1 MTTRGRVRD
10 TFRDLALAMPE
21 EERKALHSRI
31 VSSLSLR
38 SSGSPGSLT
47 SGSTAENKKEIIEG
61 EIERLSLWQKLRYFV
76 RRLLS
81 THSDEQAYLE
91 FRLAEVRR
99 RATRALPGLRP
110 MEPHSVSSEVAR
122 ETWSLYKAA
131 YPVIPLFVDLWRQE
145 HYLQRAVEHLL
156 RQHIPD
162 AKDDLYSFVSL
173 QELQETFYKN
183 ERKGDVRSL
192 VLDRLEDY
200 LSKIPREILSELA
213 GGLEPLYFLK
223 QIAIYDYNTLFKTFG
238 FDPGIAPPEEVPPF
252 TDAPTSAALPQIE
265 LLYLALYTTAKLSR
279 DFHIH
284 PELIDRYLAVKQS
297 EKHPHQSERKDE
309 DGEPSGNAEQRS
321 RRVSELESAIR
332 KLQRESRAFA
342 ARVPLA
348 DVIRFYSRDPWI
360 RMRPYVPRIDLEA
373 FYRSDLTM
381 KLLSQL
387 DDRFS
392 EVRKGVIERMVRRLF
407 GGEPSPLN
415 HFKNG
420 PHLLAE
426 RYESDRYSHIYSL
439 TVTFQFLRKI
449 FHGRM
454 HEMFRILTRILPVR
468 QRDSSSD
475 LATHLAGVDEIY
487 ADIEDFDASFSPET
501 EDGKAYFRVR
511 YGVEKDVSL
520 QRSYHN
526 QLLQRD
532 RESGVLVERAVEH
545 LRGLMRVVNNI
556 QATLTDQVR
565 ERYASND
572 PRVNELDGLDQLLA
586 QQAEKLE
593 QFDRV
598 ISHIRAME
606 QGH

>member
-1 MTTRGRVRD
+1 MISRSRVQD
-10 TFRDLALAMPE
+10 TFRDLALALPE
-21 EERKALHSRI
+21 DERKALHSRI
-31 VSSLSLR
+31 VASLSLR
-38 SSGSPGSLT
+38 SGGSPGSLA
-47 SGSTAENKKEIIEG
+47 SGSSAENREEIIQG
-61 EIERLSLWQKLRYFV
+61 EYERLSLWQRFRYFV
-76 RRLLS
+76 RKLLS
-81 THSDEQAYLE
+81 AHGDEQAYLE

-99 RATRALPGLRP
+99 RAIRALPGLRP
-110 MEPHSVSSEVAR
+110 MEPHSVSSEVAAQ
-122 ETWSLYKAA
+122 TWSLYEAV
-131 YPVIPLFVDLWRQE
+131 YPIIPLFLDFWRQE
-145 HYLQRAVEHLL
+145 HYLQNAIEYLL
-156 RQHIPD
+156 HEHIPD
-162 AKDDLYSFVSL
+162 GKDDLYSFVPL
-173 QELQETFYKN
+173 RELQEAFYKN

-192 VLDRLEDY
+192 VLDRLEAY
-200 LSKIPREILSELA
+200 LSGIPDHILAELA
-213 GGLEPLYFLK
+213 RGLEPFYFLK
-223 QIAIYDYNTLFKTFG
+223 QIAVYDYNTLFKTFG

-265 LLYLALYTTAKLSR
+265 LLYLALYTTGKLQQ
-279 DFHIH
+279 DFLLH
-284 PELIDRYLAVKQS
+284 PEVVDRYLAMKENEQ
-297 EKHPHQSERKDE
+297 HPHATERDREEHE
-309 DGEPSGNAEQRS
+309 DSAHAEKRLH
-321 RRVSELESAIR
+321 RVAELQSAIR
-332 KLQRESRAFA
+332 KLLRESKAFA
-342 ARVPLA
+342 GRVPLA
-348 DVIRFYSRDPWI
+348 DIIRFYSRDPWI
-360 RMRPYVPRIDLEA
+360 RMRPYVPRIDLRV
-373 FYRSDLTM
+373 FYRSELTLR
-381 KLLSQL
+381 LLSQL
-387 DDRFS
+387 DERFAD
-392 EVRKGVIERMVRRLF
+392 VRKGVIERMVRRLF

-426 RYESDRYSHIYSL
+426 RYESDRYSHMYSL
-439 TVTFQFLRKI
+439 TITFDFLEKI

-454 HEMFRILTRILPVR
+454 HEMFRVLSRILPVR

-487 ADIEDFDASFSPET
+487 AGIQDFDGSFSPET

-545 LRGLMRVVNNI
+545 VRGLLRVVRSI
-556 QATLTDQVR
+556 QSTLTDQVR
-565 ERYASND
+565 ERYAAND

-586 QQAEKLE
+586 QQAEKLD